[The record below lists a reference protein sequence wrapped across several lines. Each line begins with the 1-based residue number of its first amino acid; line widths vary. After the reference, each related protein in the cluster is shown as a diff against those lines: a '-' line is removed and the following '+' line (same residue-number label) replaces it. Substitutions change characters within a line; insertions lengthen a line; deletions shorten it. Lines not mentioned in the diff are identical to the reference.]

1 MLVLDSQSWV
11 YFVLYMYSMVTRMMN
26 AKGKHKTHRGT
37 ISDLADSQ
45 TRSDAQQVFG
55 STDERVDDG
64 VMQGKHKG
72 EGEQTSNWLLKINF
86 VARSCKKL
94 FFTFIVYHIIPFNW
108 IGSLESRLFWLSSEI
123 LNCQVFIFCLCF
135 CFSCCFCF
143 FVFVLPFFL
152 HFHEKALVDTLAEH
166 LTTPSRPAD
175 RFFGNLNPR
184 EHTFTFTFNRLA
196 SSQWIDQRNEGVPC
210 TWLLGCLFYRP
221 IGIEV
226 VW

>member
-1 MLVLDSQSWV
+1 
-11 YFVLYMYSMVTRMMN
+11 MVTR
-26 AKGKHKTHRGT
+26 KRQT
-37 ISDLADSQ
+37 ISGLADSL
-45 TRSDAQQVFG
+45 TRTDAQQVFG

-64 VMQGKHKG
+64 EK
-72 EGEQTSNWLLKINF
+72 EGSKRERRKQTSNWFLKINF

-94 FFTFIVYHIIPFNW
+94 FFTFLVYHIIPFNW
-108 IGSLESRLFWLSSEI
+108 IGSLESRLFWDFKL
-123 LNCQVFIFCLCF
+123 LCISF
-135 CFSCCFCF
+135 
-143 FVFVLPFFL
+143 LPLFLFLLLLRLLLAFFL
-152 HFHEKALVDTLAEH
+152 HFYEKALVDTLAEH
-166 LTTPSRPAD
+166 LTTPFRPAD
-175 RFFGNLNPR
+175 RFFFFGNLNPR